1 MTLLPR
7 SPPRPARSVR
17 GSDVEVQLTLNLRVL
32 PASIVVV
39 LVLQLIAPYRG
50 WMILLVA
57 LGGALATGYLWVRS
71 LARGLRLTREMRYG
85 WAQVGDRVEE
95 RFELTNQG
103 VLPALWVQVADH
115 STMPGYRVGRVST
128 VGSRDST
135 RWRVKGACTQRGLF
149 NLGPTSLVSSDPLG
163 MFTMAL
169 HYPQSMPFMVMPP
182 VVSLPGIEVA
192 PGGRAGQARPRASAL
207 ERTISAAMVR
217 EYVPG
222 DSRRWIHWRT
232 TARHDALHVRL
243 FDSVPAG
250 DWWILLDM
258 DRRVHVGE
266 GLDATVEH
274 GVILA
279 ASLADRGLRA
289 GKEVGLVA
297 QGDDLVWLQPQGG
310 EGRRYE
316 MLRALA
322 LITAGQL
329 SLSRVL
335 AQIGPALGRHSS
347 LILITPD
354 VGGEWVKELIPLIR
368 RGMVPTVLLLDRASF
383 ADGKNGS
390 LSLPGD
396 ARRKD
401 ARRTEAHLTE
411 LGVVHY
417 VISRGLL
424 DASEMRPGR
433 RGHWEWRVTGTGRA
447 VPVQKP
453 PDMEWRVLA

>member
-1 MTLLPR
+1 M
-7 SPPRPARSVR
+7 SP
-17 GSDVEVQLTLNLRVL
+17 DVEVQLAPNLQLL
-32 PASIVVV
+32 PALVAVV
-39 LVLQLIAPYRG
+39 LVLHLVAPYRG
-50 WMILLVA
+50 WMTLLVA

-95 RFELTNQG
+95 RFALTNRG

-135 RWRVKGACTQRGLF
+135 RWRVNGACTQRGLF
-149 NLGPTSLVSSDPLG
+149 DLGPTSLLSSDPLG
-163 MFTMAL
+163 IFVLAL

-192 PGGRAGQARPRASAL
+192 PGGRAGQACPRASTL
-207 ERTISAAMVR
+207 ERTVSAAMVR

-222 DSRRWIHWRT
+222 DSRRWIHWRS
-232 TARHDALHVRL
+232 TARHGALHVRL

-258 DRRVHVGE
+258 DRHAQVGN

-289 GKEVGLVA
+289 GKEVGLVV

-316 MLRALA
+316 ILRALA
-322 LITAGQL
+322 LISLGEV

-347 LILITPD
+347 LIIITPD
-354 VGGEWVKELIPLIR
+354 VGGEWVKDLIPLIGR
-368 RGMVPTVLLLDRASF
+368 DIVPTVLLLDRDSF
-383 ADGKNGS
+383 ADGQNGS
-390 LSLPGD
+390 LSLPGE
-396 ARRKD
+396 
-401 ARRTEAHLTE
+401 ARRTDAHLTE

-417 VISRGLL
+417 VIGPGLL

-453 PDMEWRVLA
+453 QDMEWRVLA

>member
-1 MTLLPR
+1 MR
-7 SPPRPARSVR
+7 
-17 GSDVEVQLTLNLRVL
+17 SDVEVQLTLNLRLL
-32 PASIVVV
+32 PALVAVV
-39 LVLQLIAPYRG
+39 LLFHLVAPYRG

-57 LGGALATGYLWVRS
+57 LGGALAIGYLWVGS
-71 LARGLRLTREMRYG
+71 LARSLRLSREMRYG

-95 RFELTNQG
+95 RFELTNRG

-115 STMPGYRVGRVST
+115 STTPGYQVERVSS

-149 NLGPTSLVSSDPLG
+149 NLGPTSLLSSDPLG
-163 MFTMAL
+163 IFTVAL

-182 VVSLPGIEVA
+182 VISLPSIEVA
-192 PGGRAGQARPRASAL
+192 PGGRAGQARPKASAL
-207 ERTISAAMVR
+207 ERTVSAAMVR

-222 DSRRWIHWRT
+222 DSWRWIHWRT
-232 TARHDALHVRL
+232 TARVDALHVRL

-258 DRRVHVGE
+258 DRHVQAGE
-266 GLDATVEH
+266 GMGATVEH

-297 QGDDLVWLQPQGG
+297 QGDDLVWLHPQGG
-310 EGRRYE
+310 QGRRYGI
-316 MLRALA
+316 LRALA
-322 LITAGQL
+322 LITTGEL

-347 LILITPD
+347 LIIITPD
-354 VGGEWVKELIPLIR
+354 VGGEWIKDLIPLIR
-368 RGMVPTVLLLDRASF
+368 RDIVPTVLLLDRPAF
-383 ADGKNGS
+383 AARQNGS
-390 LSLPGD
+390 VRLDS
-396 ARRKD
+396 D
-401 ARRTEAHLTE
+401 ARRTDAHLTE
-411 LGVVHY
+411 LGVVRY
-417 VISRGLL
+417 VIGPGLL
-424 DASEMRPGR
+424 DASQMRPGR
-433 RGHWEWRVTGTGRA
+433 RGHWEWRVTGTGRG

-453 PDMEWRVLA
+453 QDMEWRSLA